1 MKLSYIFL
9 LVTICYFSQLVSSHS
24 WKGKVYYT
32 KYGRQLDRY
41 QAIDLS
47 LTDLELRLADF
58 PLNLSLLQYECYTD
72 DNNYPCTFNLFAKDR
87 SSEYANFASEYKV
100 FLDEIGMAD
109 DGRCFV
115 LEFKELEEVTPY
127 MFCVNSD
134 TSETTK
140 KLLKS
145 LRNAYTE
152 LVQSL
157 PLEKLPDDVD
167 LNEEF

>member
-1 MKLSYIFL
+1 
-9 LVTICYFSQLVSSHS
+9 
-24 WKGKVYYT
+24 
-32 KYGRQLDRY
+32 
-41 QAIDLS
+41 
-47 LTDLELRLADF
+47 
-58 PLNLSLLQYECYTD
+58 
-72 DNNYPCTFNLFAKDR
+72 
-87 SSEYANFASEYKV
+87 
-100 FLDEIGMAD
+100 MAD